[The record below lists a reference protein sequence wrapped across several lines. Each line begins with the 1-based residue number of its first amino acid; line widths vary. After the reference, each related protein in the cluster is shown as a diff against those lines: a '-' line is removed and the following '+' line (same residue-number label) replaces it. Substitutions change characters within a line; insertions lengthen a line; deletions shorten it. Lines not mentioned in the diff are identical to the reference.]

1 MCNTMRFSMSSVLAG
16 ALLGVMSQAVTAL
29 PLNQAETDYLNAL
42 YLHFHR
48 NPELSFQEEHTSAR
62 LASELEQAGFEVTVN
77 VGGYG
82 IVAVL
87 KNGEG
92 PTVLVRADMDGLPV
106 KEQTGVPYASDALG
120 KNDAGLDVP
129 VMHACGHD
137 IHMTSLVGT
146 ARKLVAERKNWSGT
160 LVLVGQPAEERV
172 GGAKAMLEDGLFERF
187 PRPDYNLALHTNAV
201 LPAGVVGLTSGFA
214 LANVDSVDIAVRGVG
229 GHGAYPHTTKDP
241 IVLASHIVVALQ
253 TLVSR
258 ETSPLDAGV
267 VTVGSI
273 HSGTK
278 HNIISNSAHLQLTV
292 RSYSDDVRENLLSG
306 IKRVAE
312 GQAYAFGLP
321 ESLWPEVTYSEPTPS
336 TFNDPDLSE
345 RALKALRASL
355 GKENVREL
363 TPVMGAED
371 FSYFGRTDPKIPSL
385 IFWLGAV
392 EPEKATAAANG
403 EQALPS
409 LHSPFFAPDYVPTL
423 QTGVDA
429 MTTIVL
435 DLMQNR

>member
-1 MCNTMRFSMSSVLAG
+1 M
-16 ALLGVMSQAVTAL
+16 
-29 PLNQAETDYLNAL
+29 
-42 YLHFHR
+42 
-48 NPELSFQEEHTSAR
+48 
-62 LASELEQAGFEVTVN
+62 
-77 VGGYG
+77 
-82 IVAVL
+82 
-87 KNGEG
+87 
-92 PTVLVRADMDGLPV
+92 
-106 KEQTGVPYASDALG
+106 
-120 KNDAGLDVP
+120 
-129 VMHACGHD
+129 
-137 IHMTSLVGT
+137 
-146 ARKLVAERKNWSGT
+146 
-160 LVLVGQPAEERV
+160 
-172 GGAKAMLEDGLFERF
+172 
-187 PRPDYNLALHTNAV
+187 
-201 LPAGVVGLTSGFA
+201 
-214 LANVDSVDIAVRGVG
+214 
-229 GHGAYPHTTKDP
+229 
-241 IVLASHIVVALQ
+241 
-253 TLVSR
+253 
-258 ETSPLDAGV
+258 

-273 HSGTK
+273 HAGTK

-435 DLMQNR
+435 DLMQNS